1 MKTRTILV
9 ASTDCVVLFYSML
22 EMIQPVRRSYREL
35 VRLIH
40 RLSRSERDAA
50 LVKAHEEMTRHANA
64 CDEEVADLH
73 RTLVSKIC
81 FLRMK
86 VPKQARDA
94 SAVGVGHFVV
104 REGKVV
110 EGRGQILEQR
120 YAIFT

>member
-1 MKTRTILV
+1 
-9 ASTDCVVLFYSML
+9 
-22 EMIQPVRRSYREL
+22 MIQPVRRSYREL

-40 RLSRSERDAA
+40 RLPTSERYAA
-50 LVKAHEEMTRHANA
+50 LVKARDEMKRHSSA

-73 RTLVSKIC
+73 RSLVSKIC

-104 REGKVV
+104 REGKIV
-110 EGRGQILEQR
+110 EGRGKILEPR
-120 YAIFT
+120 YAEWPAGSKRFLFGRLHSHKVCAV

>member
-1 MKTRTILV
+1 
-9 ASTDCVVLFYSML
+9 
-22 EMIQPVRRSYREL
+22 MIQPVRRSYREL

-40 RLSRSERDAA
+40 RLPTSERDAA
-50 LVKAHEEMTRHANA
+50 LAKAREEMIRNASA

-73 RTLVSKIC
+73 RALVGRIC

-104 REGKVV
+104 RDGKVV
-110 EGRGQILEQR
+110 EGRGKILEPR
-120 YAIFT
+120 

>member
-1 MKTRTILV
+1 
-9 ASTDCVVLFYSML
+9 
-22 EMIQPVRRSYREL
+22 MIQPVRRSYREL

-40 RLSRSERDAA
+40 RLPPSERNAA
-50 LVKAHEEMTRHANA
+50 LFKARDEMTRHDNA

-73 RTLVSKIC
+73 RALVSKIC

-94 SAVGVGHFVV
+94 SAVGVGHFIV

-110 EGRGQILEQR
+110 EGRGKIIEPR
-120 YAIFT
+120 